1 MFSPEFFQKNRLLV
15 EADET
20 GKPVVFVT
28 PQTSAEVIEEVRF
41 VLRKDFTLLKIDSGE
56 LEDRLG
62 YLLAE
67 KEDVVFKEADALE
80 SGDAVDLLNSYSEA
94 PVVNLINRALIKAS
108 RVGASDIHFV
118 SAEKEAIVKFR
129 LDGVLHDYQ
138 RVPMKVYPQVAS
150 RIKIM
155 ANLNVAERM
164 IPQDGRM
171 RVKIGG
177 MELDI
182 RVSVLPTVFGERVVL
197 RLLDKTNQIL
207 TLENLGLAPE
217 AMAKLTAFARKS
229 YGIVLVT
236 GPTGAG
242 KSTTLYAML
251 LFLRQLFPNKNII
264 TIEDPVEYQISGLGQ
279 VQVNPKVGLT
289 FAAGLRSILRQ
300 DPDIILVGEIRDAE
314 TADIAIHAALTGHL
328 VLSTLHTNDSPSAV
342 TRLADMGIQPYLI
355 SSALEGVVAQRLVRK
370 ICPHCRKPYFPSPE
384 EKAALG
390 LAEDFDGQLY
400 RGAGCDECLDTGYRG
415 RTGIFEILEVD
426 QRLKEAIVRSQ
437 NALDIRKEAG
447 KSESGFKPLFVDG
460 LAKVM
465 AGVTTASELLSAVE
479 RK

>member
-20 GKPVVFVT
+20 GEPVVYVT
-28 PQTSAEVIEEVRF
+28 PQTSAEAIEEVRF
-41 VLRKDFTLLKIDSGE
+41 VLRKDFTLLKIEPGE
-56 LEDRLG
+56 LEERIG

-67 KEDVVFKEADALE
+67 KEEILFEEQEAHGP
-80 SGDAVDLLNSYSEA
+80 GDTVDLLSSYSEA

-108 RVGASDIHFV
+108 RVGASDIHFE
-118 SAEKEAIVKFR
+118 SAEKEAIVRFR

-138 RVPMKVYPQVAS
+138 TVPMKVYPQVAS

-155 ANLNVAERM
+155 ANLNVAEHM

-171 RVKIGG
+171 RVKIGDR
-177 MELDI
+177 ELDI
-182 RVSVLPTVFGERVVL
+182 RVSILPTVFGERVVL

-207 TLENLGLAPE
+207 TLEDLGLAPE
-217 AMAKLTAFARKS
+217 AMAKLTNFAQKN
-229 YGIVLVT
+229 YGIILVT

-251 LFLRQLFPNKNII
+251 LFLRQLFPHKNII

-300 DPDIILVGEIRDAE
+300 DPDVILVGEIRDDE

-328 VLSTLHTNDSPSAV
+328 VLSTLHTNNGPSAI

-370 ICPHCRKPYFPSPE
+370 ICPYCRRPYSPSPE
-384 EKAALG
+384 ELAALG
-390 LAEDFDGQLY
+390 LPRDFDGQFY
-400 RGAGCDECLDTGYRG
+400 RGGGCEECLDTGYRG

-426 QRLKEAIVRSQ
+426 QGLKEVIVRSQ
-437 NALDIRKEAG
+437 NSLDVRKEAE
-447 KSESGFKPLFVDG
+447 KSGFKPLFVDG
-460 LAKVM
+460 LAKVL
-465 AGVTTASELLSAVE
+465 AGVTTASEVMAAVE